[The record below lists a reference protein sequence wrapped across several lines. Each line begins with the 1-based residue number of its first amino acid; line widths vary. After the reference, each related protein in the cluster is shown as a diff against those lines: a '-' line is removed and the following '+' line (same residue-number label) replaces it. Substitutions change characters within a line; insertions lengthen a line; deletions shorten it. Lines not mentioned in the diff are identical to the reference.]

1 MTEASEMDSN
11 TRSGPDRRLDPMALA
26 ASASTVAA
34 AVMLVLGL
42 FGRIGV
48 YTGAVGMRERWHLFF
63 RPTLLG
69 TIAGMVEAAVV
80 TFPVAWLVAWLYNVF
95 TRR

>member
-34 AVMLVLGL
+34 AVMSSSV
-42 FGRIGV
+42 
-48 YTGAVGMRERWHLFF
+48 
-63 RPTLLG
+63 PTVR
-69 TIAGMVEAAVV
+69 TADS
-80 TFPVAWLVAWLYNVF
+80 T
-95 TRR
+95 